1 MVETV
6 ISIDKSK
13 KHSSLVVDN
22 EINKIIHRYKTKDN
36 NKKVKP
42 GYKKKRKAEIDEFKK
57 QVRRSHIKESIK
69 RIKKEKA
76 KERANKLFD
85 KD

>member
-6 ISIDKSK
+6 LNDDKPK
-13 KHSSLVVDN
+13 KQSSLAVEN

-36 NKKVKP
+36 NKKIKP

-69 RIKKEKA
+69 KIKKEKA
-76 KERANKLFD
+76 KERANKLFN